1 MGDDM
6 MMKIAT
12 VYLMDYRSK
21 SRLPVGTLEER
32 RRTERGNNQ
41 KDLLR
46 LARERFAANQND
58 ALNLYIVYS
67 FIHKETGTGTDATLR
82 VRRTL
87 VKAVEEPA
95 TRLGKS

>member
-12 VYLMDYRSK
+12 VFLMDYRSK

-46 LARERFAANQND
+46 LARERFAANRND

-67 FIHKETGTGTDATLR
+67 FVDKETGTAATLR
-82 VRRTL
+82 GHRTL
-87 VKAVEEPA
+87 VKAFEEPA
-95 TRLGKS
+95 IRLGKS

>member
-1 MGDDM
+1 MGDDK

-41 KDLLR
+41 KDLLL
-46 LARERFAANQND
+46 LARERFASNPNE
-58 ALNLYIVYS
+58 ALNMYIVYY
-67 FIHKETGTGTDATLR
+67 FIDKESYAAATPR

-95 TRLGKS
+95 IRLGKS